1 MKLKNLIT
9 IQNFKS
15 NLDVDLKQGLKFYFW
30 YFIKSYFKKMS
41 THALGINGV
50 DEPPGMTQ
58 SRLSQPP
65 MTPPENEIEH
75 LSKVKTFLSLE
86 TIFIW
91 IVVLK
96 ILQLFNSLK
105 CWELL
110 NSMSRFWINFNL
122 RDVRSV
128 PSREWTSPPRRWLG
142 CWRGRKCWTAW
153 CLKLKQIVKIYSS
166 SNSCFWLSRRSE

>member
-1 MKLKNLIT
+1 
-9 IQNFKS
+9 
-15 NLDVDLKQGLKFYFW
+15 
-30 YFIKSYFKKMS
+30 MS

-65 MTPPENEIEH
+65 MTPPENETDH
-75 LSKVKTFLSLE
+75 LGKVKTFLSFE

-110 NSMSRFWINFNL
+110 NSMSILAN
-122 RDVRSV
+122 
-128 PSREWTSPPRRWLG
+128 
-142 CWRGRKCWTAW
+142 
-153 CLKLKQIVKIYSS
+153 
-166 SNSCFWLSRRSE
+166 SNSLKYQSHISNGA